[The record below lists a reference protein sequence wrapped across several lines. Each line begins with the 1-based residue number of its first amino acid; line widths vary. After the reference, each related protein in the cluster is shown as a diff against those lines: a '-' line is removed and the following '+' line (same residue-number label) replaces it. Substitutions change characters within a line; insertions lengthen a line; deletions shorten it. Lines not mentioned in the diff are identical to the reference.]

1 MPPACGRSPS
11 AQGQNGNRDQAGV
24 LAQLRCGQFRQA
36 SELAEDLLARG
47 PDDERATAL
56 TAYGVVAWH
65 QGRVADALSL
75 LRAAADSARRHR
87 PPGAIRAHLVLA
99 AVQIALGELSGA
111 AACLVDAGNQPGEHG
126 ALREAGIPAV
136 SARHLLA
143 SGRISE
149 AAKCAACAVDA
160 GRRDALREF
169 VASGESVLAAIALRR
184 GDLRAAQEHVR
195 RFEAEPP
202 TIDGALGLVE
212 HRVTAALVVAAKE
225 RPAQAFETSVL
236 LCDDPLAQRAMFAMV
251 PVAPAFLVRT
261 AMSVGEHHRAEAVVA
276 GAELLARENDDFP
289 TVVAAELQARGLLE
303 DDASLLRQA
312 IDAHR
317 HPWAR
322 ASATE
327 DLASVLARS
336 DPAAARNAYGLAIEG
351 YAAVGAEHDAERVC
365 DRLRTQAAQPRARQR
380 PRALEGW
387 ASLTDAELKISELVA
402 QGFTNREAASR
413 LFVSRNTVDFHLRSI
428 YRKMNVRSRVQ
439 LALLSNDRPRWL

>member
-1 MPPACGRSPS
+1 
-11 AQGQNGNRDQAGV
+11 V

-36 SELAEDLLARG
+36 SELAEELLALG
-47 PDDERATAL
+47 SDDERATAL
-56 TAYGVVAWH
+56 TAFGMVAWH

-87 PPGAIRAHLVLA
+87 PPGAIRAHLALA

-111 AACLVDAGNQPGEHG
+111 AACLVDAGNLSSERG
-126 ALREAGIPAV
+126 ALWEAGIPAI

-143 SGRISE
+143 CGRISE
-149 AAKCAACAVDA
+149 AAECAAWAVDT
-160 GRRDALREF
+160 GRQDPLREF
-169 VASGESVLAAIALRR
+169 VATGESVLAAIGLRL
-184 GDLRAAQEHVR
+184 GDLRGAQEHVR
-195 RFEAEPP
+195 RFEEEPP
-202 TIDGALGLVE
+202 TIDGAFGLVE

-236 LCDDPLAQRAMFAMV
+236 LCDDPVAQRAMFAMV

-261 AMSVGEHHRAEAVVA
+261 ALSVGEHHRAEAVVA

-289 TVVAAELQARGLLE
+289 TVVAGELQARGLLE
-303 DDASLLRQA
+303 DDPSLLRQA

-365 DRLRTQAAQPRARQR
+365 DRLRMHATQSRARQR
-380 PRALEGW
+380 PRPLEGW
-387 ASLTDAELKISELVA
+387 ASLTDTELKISDLVA
-402 QGFTNREAASR
+402 QGLTNREAAGR

-439 LALLSNDRPRWL
+439 LAVLSQDRPRWL